1 MISISP
7 VKRNNSVR
15 LVLYVVLFAV
25 LVMIVLL
32 PTTSPLHM
40 QGSLTSTPDGLRAG
54 SNLAAVNLAT
64 NSTDL
69 TFSNS
74 ASGPAMTYFPVG
86 TTQIFAR
93 WNFQNVSPD
102 TRVRRMWYR
111 DGQLFLQ
118 KEDPWV
124 WGPNG
129 TQTQISIYDFQSGL
143 LPGYYHVGLASGN
156 YQLAVFLRDYPQV
169 MADTRFTIGDVEP
182 ITQPGGPLPFYN
194 LSFST
199 SSTGPATAIFPRGT
213 QQVFARW
220 DYHFVPANSG
230 VLRRWY
236 RNGVLFIEKQEPWT
250 LGAAGTVQNVSI
262 YDFQNGLLPGDYS
275 VEFYLIGHPDL
286 MIRGFFTIS

>member
-93 WNFQNVSPD
+93 WNFQNASPD

-111 DGQLFLQ
+111 DGQLFIQ

-143 LPGYYHVGLASGN
+143 LPGYYHVII
-156 YQLAVFLRDYPQV
+156 FLVPTIYPAAQI
-169 MADTRFTIGDVEP
+169 TGDFVVA
-182 ITQPGGPLPFYN
+182 GY
-194 LSFST
+194 
-199 SSTGPATAIFPRGT
+199 PATVIPGT
-213 QQVFARW
+213 NASSFANLTIS
-220 DYHFVPANSG
+220 DSPS
-230 VLRRWY
+230 
-236 RNGVLFIEKQEPWT
+236 
-250 LGAAGTVQNVSI
+250 GAASTVFPAGMRLVSVRLAYTNI
-262 YDFQNGLLPGDYS
+262 PAGAVLQ
-275 VEFYLIGHPDL
+275 
-286 MIRGFFTIS
+286 R